1 MMGATHSFND
11 EAVDLRIA
19 DHAKNLSRLAEI
31 SAVLGRSMNMDSLD
45 IAQLDGRASVRASL
59 PGAMPLV
66 GKLLPG
72 LYTSLGH
79 GTRGLISAGLSAE
92 LIASASCEQL
102 LPLPLAVVNAL
113 APVGKRAGETSSYM
127 ASPTIGIHSSEPE

>member
-31 SAVLGRSMNMDSLD
+31 STVLAASIDMDSLD
-45 IAQLDGRASVRASL
+45 IGQLDGRASVRASL

-79 GTRGLISAGLSAE
+79 GTRGVISAGLSAE

-102 LPLPLAVVNAL
+102 LPLSSTVVNAL
-113 APVGKRAGETSSYM
+113 APVGKRARETSSDRDM
-127 ASPTIGIHSSEPE
+127 LIGPRIT